1 MPPIHEVLPGF
12 PQGWSLASQVDKKGG
27 RVENVA
33 GAGTN
38 ALRVTLRLLGLGG
51 ASEELRGDKLL
62 EARAALGG
70 AWLV

>member
-1 MPPIHEVLPGF
+1 M
-12 PQGWSLASQVDKKGG
+12 
-27 RVENVA
+27 ENVA